1 MDLRD
6 LLEMFPLFCGGGILL
21 GVAVVAVELYY
32 SWEKRNLALD
42 RIHYENEL
50 LRLAAERAARNL
62 PLVEAQFGPHHF
74 PVARDLLASPGAA
87 AQLAVNAIEST
98 RKKPGDELRSL
109 AYHQT
114 APPPAADEEARRFY
128 EKYSDL
134 RL

>member
-1 MDLRD
+1 MDFRD
-6 LLEMFPLFCGGGILL
+6 LLEMFPLFCGGGLLL

-32 SWEKRNLALD
+32 SWEKRNLQLD
-42 RIHYENEL
+42 RLHYENEL
-50 LRLAAERAARNL
+50 IRLAAERAALNL

-74 PVARDLLASPGAA
+74 PVARSLVADPGAA

-98 RKKPGDELRSL
+98 RRKPGDELRSL
-109 AYHQT
+109 SYHQT
-114 APPPAADEEARRFY
+114 DVAPAADDAARRFY

>member
-1 MDLRD
+1 MFTD

-42 RIHYENEL
+42 RLHYENEL
-50 LRLAAERAARNL
+50 LRLAAERAALNL

-114 APPPAADEEARRFY
+114 APPPAADDAARRFY